1 MKHLA
6 LVLAY
11 LIILLA
17 TAGYGGWCILQ
28 STLSI
33 DLKRTLTA
41 TDDPFSCET
50 DVHVCIRD
58 ARLLVRKA
66 TLSLPLRK
74 LVAVLDIKDN
84 VRNAATPDKARA
96 TAKRLY
102 FVFLSDLGLHPAK

>member
-6 LVLAY
+6 FVLAY
-11 LIILLA
+11 VIILLA

-41 TDDPFSCET
+41 TADPSSSEV

-58 ARLLVRKA
+58 ARLLVRA
-66 TLSLPLRK
+66 AEDRLVLNK

-84 VRNAATPDKARA
+84 VRHATDPDKARV

-102 FVFLSDLGLHPAK
+102 LVFLSDFGLHPPK